1 MDKLYWIV
9 CEESER
15 TLFEGRFMGR
25 TRGAAMKH
33 LKDQL
38 GRSHLN
44 GLVFTITEI
53 PVPLIREIVA
63 EILGQSDAAGVPEI
77 RPALPPP
84 PVVRFDAYQ
93 GEANAANSRSN
104 GSEPQP
110 DDGEPEAEV
119 AASLPEPSI
128 PVGGARPQYD
138 WEAIRTC
145 YMEGRS
151 PKDVARI
158 MGVAANTLKAK
169 ITREGWAR
177 QRRGQ

>member
-63 EILGQSDAAGVPEI
+63 EILGNGGATVQTLPEV
-77 RPALPPP
+77 RPVLPPEP
-84 PVVRFDAYQ
+84 AGRYDAF
-93 GEANAANSRSN
+93 NST
-104 GSEPQP
+104 
-110 DDGEPEAEV
+110 EPEQSQPSEAE
-119 AASLPEPSI
+119 APEPAI
-128 PVGGARPQYD
+128 EVGGARSRYD
-138 WEAIRTC
+138 WEAIKEC
-145 YMEGRS
+145 YMQGRS
-151 PKDVARI
+151 PKEVARI
-158 MGVAANTLKAK
+158 MGVPANTLKGR
-169 ITREGWAR
+169 ITREGWAKA
-177 QRRGQ
+177 RREVEA